1 MMSVRAVKVAV
12 SLLFSSIA
20 AAAAATTT
28 KASKHFAKAGKVTK
42 SSKAVNSYSYSMS
55 YGCEPRSSCV
65 DTDVPRFIIDGSEDI
80 GDTLNHKPG
89 ITRRCG
95 CDCYTLKDDGDDPPL
110 DPELGDTQRF
120 AYKKVTSTKF
130 SIKSRTC
137 GVKCYAGQGDPVE
150 NLTFGRVGL
159 SVRESL
165 DPLAPNVFISHK
177 PDAQAEWSWR
187 FLDETYFMGSDGS
200 PDVPCLWITLRRDG
214 DKFTSTY
221 AYDPQMPDE
230 VCEADQD
237 IGLDQEV
244 IIDMPDTV
252 YVGLSVSSE
261 VYSGPGSSCEY
272 TEADFES
279 IEFLC
284 EGKGC

>member
-1 MMSVRAVKVAV
+1 
-12 SLLFSSIA
+12 
-20 AAAAATTT
+20 
-28 KASKHFAKAGKVTK
+28 
-42 SSKAVNSYSYSMS
+42 MS

-80 GDTLNHKPG
+80 GDTLNHRPG

-95 CDCYTLKDDGDDPPL
+95 CDCYTLRDDGDDPPF
-110 DPELGDTQRF
+110 DPAEGDTQRF

-137 GVKCYAGQGDPVE
+137 GVKCHAGQGDPVE
-150 NLTFGRVGL
+150 NLTLGRVGL

-165 DPLAPNVFISHK
+165 DPLAPNVFVSHK
-177 PDAQAEWSWR
+177 PDAQAECI
-187 FLDETYFMGSDGS
+187 GSDGS

-221 AYDPQMPDE
+221 AYDHE

-252 YVGLSVSSE
+252 YVGLSSVLRSIQW
-261 VYSGPGSSCEY
+261 SG
-272 TEADFES
+272 F
-279 IEFLC
+279 FL
-284 EGKGC
+284 